1 MVPGALLGFFKGGRT
16 LSNRGYS
23 PDCHVH
29 LHTMFYL
36 KKKANKKGGGERVMG
51 TPEPSK
57 AMSLGTTMGSLLA
70 SY

>member
-1 MVPGALLGFFKGGRT
+1 M
-16 LSNRGYS
+16 
-23 PDCHVH
+23 
-29 LHTMFYL
+29 
-36 KKKANKKGGGERVMG
+36 GGGEVMG